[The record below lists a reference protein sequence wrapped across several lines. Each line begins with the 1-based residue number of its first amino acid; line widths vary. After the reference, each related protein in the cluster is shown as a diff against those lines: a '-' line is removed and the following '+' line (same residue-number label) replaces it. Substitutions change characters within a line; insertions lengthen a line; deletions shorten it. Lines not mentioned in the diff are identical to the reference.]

1 MKVFVALLAACLAF
15 GIYTNGSS
23 KLGDN
28 PLPANMRTASNERSF
43 GEQVRFA
50 RFKKGLTAKQL
61 ADQVGISLVSL
72 EQVER
77 GQLLP
82 NSTTTHLIENV
93 LQVRLDSTVR

>member
-15 GIYTNGSS
+15 GIYTNGAS
-23 KLGDN
+23 KLGGGS
-28 PLPANMRTASNERSF
+28 LPANVRTNTNVRSF

-61 ADQVGISLVSL
+61 ADKVGISLVSL

-82 NSTTTHLIENV
+82 NSTTTHLIEDV
-93 LQVRLDSTVR
+93 LQVRLDSTAR

>member
-1 MKVFVALLAACLAF
+1 MKVFVALLAACIAF
-15 GIYTNGSS
+15 GIYSNGAS
-23 KLGDN
+23 KLGEGS
-28 PLPANMRTASNERSF
+28 LPAKVRTSSNVRSF

-61 ADQVGISLVSL
+61 ADKVGISLVSL

-82 NSTTTHLIENV
+82 NSTTTQLIENV
-93 LQVRLDSTVR
+93 LQVRLDSTAR